1 LKKIG
6 FWDPIIGKEEIS
18 NIKKV
23 LENNYPNEGYLTKK
37 FEKKVESVL
46 KVKHGVAVSSGTAS
60 IFLALKSLG
69 VDKDDE
75 IIIPDLTFGATA
87 NAVLLIGCK
96 LVLCDVDE
104 NLGFDLEKLKK
115 KITKKTKAIIIVH
128 ISGRGTNIRQVLA
141 ICRKKKI
148 FLIEDAAEAFF
159 SKNNNDYLGTIGDI
173 GCFSLTASKI
183 ITTGQGGI
191 IVTNKTKI
199 FEKLLLLKNQ
209 GIKGKSDGGNVI
221 HRVAGFNF
229 KFTNVQAAIGLAQLK
244 TIKKRVR
251 ILKNNHLMYKKC
263 LKQLNNV
270 SLLKFKKEEVPL
282 WNDCKVK
289 QRDKLFSF
297 LEKKKIICRKY
308 WYPVHYHTPFKKFY
322 DKSLQNTKILSKSLI
337 WFPSSL
343 NLLKK
348 DIIFICKQIFIFY
361 KIYE

>member
-148 FLIEDAAEAFF
+148 F
-159 SKNNNDYLGTIGDI
+159 
-173 GCFSLTASKI
+173 
-183 ITTGQGGI
+183 
-191 IVTNKTKI
+191 
-199 FEKLLLLKNQ
+199 
-209 GIKGKSDGGNVI
+209 
-221 HRVAGFNF
+221 
-229 KFTNVQAAIGLAQLK
+229 
-244 TIKKRVR
+244 
-251 ILKNNHLMYKKC
+251 
-263 LKQLNNV
+263 
-270 SLLKFKKEEVPL
+270 
-282 WNDCKVK
+282 
-289 QRDKLFSF
+289 
-297 LEKKKIICRKY
+297 
-308 WYPVHYHTPFKKFY
+308 
-322 DKSLQNTKILSKSLI
+322 
-337 WFPSSL
+337 
-343 NLLKK
+343 
-348 DIIFICKQIFIFY
+348 
-361 KIYE
+361 